1 MRGASAILLRA
12 LRLPLGTLQRFSIGD
27 LTERLGVVEDLQR
40 RLTGSMVS
48 AIVGGA
54 FSVTYLALMVAVE
67 PLAGMASLAGFLVV
81 FLVTAIIARR
91 QGRHATDAAERGGRL
106 GGFALQLVSGI
117 ERIRT
122 TCTEENALVQWVQ
135 RYRPERRS
143 MYLAGLNAA
152 RVHVLA
158 TTLPFLGAALL
169 WWRFVGIPG
178 GREVQVASFMVF
190 SAAFASALTGVI
202 AFGFAL
208 GDIFEA
214 APLLARV
221 RPILDAE
228 PEASD
233 SAEPALPI
241 SGAISVQGLRFAYPG
256 TAGEVLRGVSFEAS
270 PGDLVAIVGPSGSG
284 KSTLAQLLLGIRKP
298 TAGKV
303 LYDGQDLSKLEP
315 GSVRRQIGVVGQHA
329 RIMPGSIHE
338 NIVGTSLLTAEDA
351 WAAAEAAGLAED
363 IRAMPMQM
371 HTFGNEQTRSGGQ
384 SQKLMIARA
393 LAGNPR
399 ILLFDEATSALD
411 EVSQAH
417 VSAALGERAVTRV
430 VIAHRLSTVRH
441 ADRIHVLEHGEV
453 VESGTYDELLA
464 KDGRFRELVRRQ
476 LLEDPGIAGGAG

>member
-1 MRGASAILLRA
+1 
-12 LRLPLGTLQRFSIGD
+12 
-27 LTERLGVVEDLQR
+27 
-40 RLTGSMVS
+40 
-48 AIVGGA
+48 
-54 FSVTYLALMVAVE
+54 
-67 PLAGMASLAGFLVV
+67 
-81 FLVTAIIARR
+81 
-91 QGRHATDAAERGGRL
+91 
-106 GGFALQLVSGI
+106 
-117 ERIRT
+117 
-122 TCTEENALVQWVQ
+122 
-135 RYRPERRS
+135 
-143 MYLAGLNAA
+143 
-152 RVHVLA
+152 
-158 TTLPFLGAALL
+158 
-169 WWRFVGIPG
+169 
-178 GREVQVASFMVF
+178 MVF
-190 SAAFASALTGVI
+190 SAAFTSALTGVI

-214 APLLARV
+214 VPLLARL
-221 RPILDAE
+221 RPILDAD
-228 PEASD
+228 PEAPD
-233 SAEPALPI
+233 AAEAALPL

-256 TAGEVLRGVSFEAS
+256 SAGEVLRGVSFEAS

-284 KSTLAQLLLGIRKP
+284 KSTLAQLLLGIRRP

-371 HTFGNEQTRSGGQ
+371 HTFVNEQTLSGGQ

-417 VSAALGERAVTRV
+417 VSASLGERAVTRV

-441 ADRIHVLEHGEV
+441 ADCIHVLEQGEV

-464 KDGRFRELVRRQ
+464 LDGRFRELVRRQ
-476 LLEDPGIAGGAG
+476 LLEEPGAGGGPA